1 MLNRQKTNCDV
12 SILPINIDTF
22 GIKLINEMECMSNL
36 KIAFFTKVAYKENF
50 RNKKSKQ
57 YIKGGLPLIRK
68 KKKQKG

>member
-1 MLNRQKTNCDV
+1 
-12 SILPINIDTF
+12 
-22 GIKLINEMECMSNL
+22 MECMSNL